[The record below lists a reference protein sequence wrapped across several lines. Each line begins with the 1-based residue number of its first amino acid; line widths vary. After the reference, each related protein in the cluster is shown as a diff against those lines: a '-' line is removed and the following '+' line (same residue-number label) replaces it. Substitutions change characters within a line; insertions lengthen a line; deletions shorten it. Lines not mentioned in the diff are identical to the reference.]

1 MMSLLEASNR
11 CLAQFLHIYKTE
23 ACLWQT
29 KSTDYH
35 NKRKRDES
43 YAKLAVKLREMD
55 PAAGIESVQ
64 RKINSLR
71 SNFRRELKK
80 VKAARKQGQTY
91 VPQLWYYKH
100 LEFLKP
106 EMLRQPPSGNDP
118 DAAQQPTQS
127 GECDADALSSLWG
140 GWPPTTVVSPPS
152 PEPTRIK
159 REASLDIADAPEVT
173 TSYNGGSKRARNDY
187 SDDERR
193 ARHEANDYSD
203 EDPSRHGYS
212 DEERRS
218 EYSEGGS
225 RDSRGDDGDDRREE
239 DQFDLFGRLVVM
251 KMRALPREQR
261 IIAEKLINDALFLA
275 EMGDLTTQHTIVK
288 GPSPN
293 PQ

>member
-11 CLAQFLHIYKTE
+11 CLAQFLHIYRTE

-55 PAAGIESVQ
+55 PAAGIDSVQ

-118 DAAQQPTQS
+118 A
-127 GECDADALSSLWG
+127 
-140 GWPPTTVVSPPS
+140 VSK
-152 PEPTRIK
+152 I
-159 REASLDIADAPEVT
+159 D
-173 TSYNGGSKRARNDY
+173 
-187 SDDERR
+187 
-193 ARHEANDYSD
+193 
-203 EDPSRHGYS
+203 
-212 DEERRS
+212 
-218 EYSEGGS
+218 
-225 RDSRGDDGDDRREE
+225 
-239 DQFDLFGRLVVM
+239 
-251 KMRALPREQR
+251 
-261 IIAEKLINDALFLA
+261 
-275 EMGDLTTQHTIVK
+275 
-288 GPSPN
+288 
-293 PQ
+293 